1 MKHDKLRWNAKYRE
15 ATGAYPTPDVFLT
28 QNSHLFHGGRALD
41 IACGLGANS
50 IFLAQNGYMVDAVD
64 VSESAMRRL
73 QDAVRRLGLNLSLV
87 VADTDD
93 FSLPSDTYDL
103 IVVFYF
109 FCEPLTHQIIR
120 ALKQG
125 GIIIYCTFN
134 YLHKNLK
141 PDFNENY
148 LVPCGGLA
156 PFFPDMELI
165 VDEPESGDA
174 SNLSRLIAR
183 K

>member
-1 MKHDKLRWNAKYRE
+1 
-15 ATGAYPTPDVFLT
+15 
-28 QNSHLFHGGRALD
+28 
-41 IACGLGANS
+41 
-50 IFLAQNGYMVDAVD
+50 MVDAVD

-73 QDAVRRLGLNLSLV
+73 QGAARLLGLNLALV

-93 FSLPSDTYDL
+93 FPLPSDTYDL

-109 FCEPLTHQIIR
+109 FSEPLIHQIIR

-125 GIIIYCTFN
+125 GMIVYGTFN

-141 PDFNENY
+141 PDFNESY
-148 LVPCGGLA
+148 LAPTGGLA
-156 PFFPDMELI
+156 PFFPGMEVI
-165 VDEPESGDA
+165 VDEPESGEA
-174 SNLSRLIAR
+174 LNLSRLIAR